1 MDHREFGE
9 SCRSGRCARLRIMH
23 CMDTTV
29 RPERAEAQWESETE
43 FRVLRNA
50 EDLPSGSERAQAETE
65 KPLIDFQGKFW

>member
-23 CMDTTV
+23 CMDDLPLPV
-29 RPERAEAQWESETE
+29 RPERAETQWESETE

-50 EDLPSGSERAQAETE
+50 EDLPSGSERAEAET
-65 KPLIDFQGKFW
+65 